1 MANAR
6 CPGCGMMVA
15 DPLGHLA
22 HGMAQATPEPTFAG
36 KSLNEVVREAMEA
49 EIVEDQMRAN
59 GAVWDGVEHGVPA
72 RKADGTRATSPAKSK
87 GGRPRKA

>member
-6 CPGCGMMVA
+6 CPGCGMMTA

-22 HGMAQATPEPTFAG
+22 HGMAQNTPEPTFAG
-36 KSLNEVVREAMEA
+36 KSLNEVVKDFEQEANP
-49 EIVEDQMRAN
+49 RN
-59 GAVWDGVEHGVPA
+59 
-72 RKADGTRATSPAKSK
+72 K